1 MAAKAS
7 FQLFPSPAK
16 NKKNPFRTIP
26 SRAETRSESPI
37 VSEADESIKS
47 GIQTESVII
56 KIIED
61 TNTDT
66 IQPRSTALS
75 NVSPSE
81 TLSDTTT
88 LNPEQRQKTP
98 VSPGKPINSMFPQ
111 YNPNLPLNKQAYFP
125 QSRDASNASQQ
136 STSSAGGAIREPVVP
151 PTEVDAVLGPKTV
164 PASVFNFP
172 SGALSPR
179 VQYSTAEDLV
189 TLWESANGQ
198 ELQETLGTFNLRAE
212 RYIYNLIIV

>member
-26 SRAETRSESPI
+26 SREETRDISPV
-37 VSEADESIKS
+37 VSEPDESIKS

-81 TLSDTTT
+81 TLSAAAQ

-125 QSRDASNASQQ
+125 QNRNSDNTSQE
-136 STSSAGGAIREPVVP
+136 STSSSSGAYREPPVP
-151 PTEVDAVLGPKTV
+151 PTEVDAALGPKTV

-198 ELQETLGTFNLRAE
+198 ELRETLGTFNLRAE
-212 RYIYNLIIV
+212 RCVYRLLI

>member
-1 MAAKAS
+1 M
-7 FQLFPSPAK
+7 SPV
-16 NKKNPFRTIP
+16 F
-26 SRAETRSESPI
+26 SEP
-37 VSEADESIKS
+37 DEDIKS

-61 TNTDT
+61 TNTET
-66 IQPRSTALS
+66 IQSRSVALTGGS
-75 NVSPSE
+75 TPE
-81 TLSDTTT
+81 IQADIMQD
-88 LNPEQRQKTP
+88 NPEQCQKTP

-125 QSRDASNASQQ
+125 RNKDANIAPQEGS
-136 STSSAGGAIREPVVP
+136 STVGAGIREHVP
-151 PTEVDAVLGPKTV
+151 PTEVDVVLGPKTV

-212 RYIYNLIIV
+212 RYVCNSTTSQSVTDQYLLS